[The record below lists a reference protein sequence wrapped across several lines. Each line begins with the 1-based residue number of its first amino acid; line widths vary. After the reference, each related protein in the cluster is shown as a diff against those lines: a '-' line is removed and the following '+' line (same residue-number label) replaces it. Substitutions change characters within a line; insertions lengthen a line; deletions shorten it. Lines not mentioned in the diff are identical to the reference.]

1 VATASA
7 PSPAEVSSAL
17 RRSLAERFPGEVADA
32 GVPARISGGF
42 DFWVYGLHF
51 RGPGLAPQWAVPL
64 VARIPAAPERFV
76 LLERESR
83 MQSWVAAQGYPAPSL
98 VELVPPG
105 ELLEFPVQVMTRAA
119 GPTWPRRWR

>member
-1 VATASA
+1 
-7 PSPAEVSSAL
+7 L

-51 RGPGLAPQWAVPL
+51 RGPGLAPQWAVTL